1 MKTSVINQIKNL
13 LGMEVKLEQRKMAD
27 GVTLIE
33 ADAFEMDNEVF
44 VITEDEQKI
53 PVPIGEYEMED
64 GMILVV
70 VEEGIIAD
78 FKDAELKEEEEAPV
92 VEEEVVEEEVE
103 AKNENIA
110 PKKTI
115 ESVVKETFFSE
126 LEKLT
131 KENTELKAKLELLT
145 KVDAV
150 AEEVTELSDIKPIS
164 FNPENTKEI
173 EFHKIGAKRPRN
185 TMDSILEK
193 MNK

>member
-1 MKTSVINQIKNL
+1 MKTSVLNQIKNL

-70 VEEGIIAD
+70 VEEGLIAE
-78 FKDAELKEEEEAPV
+78 FKEAEVKEEEAPV
-92 VEEEVVEEEVE
+92 AEEEVVEEEVE
-103 AKNENIA
+103 AKSA

-115 ESVVKETFFSE
+115 ESIVKETFFSE

-150 AEEVTELSDIKPIS
+150 ELESTELSDIKPIS

-173 EFHKIGAKRPRN
+173 NFHKIGSKRPRN

-193 MNK
+193 FNK

>member
-1 MKTSVINQIKNL
+1 MKTSVINQIKTL
-13 LGMEVKLEQRKMAD
+13 LGMDVKLEQRKMAD

-64 GMILVV
+64 GFILSV
-70 VEEGIIAD
+70 VEEGLIAD
-78 FKDAELKEEEEAPV
+78 YKEKATEEEEAPV
-92 VEEEVVEEEVE
+92 AEEEVVEEEVE
-103 AKNENIA
+103 AKNENVA

-126 LEKLT
+126 MEALIN
-131 KENTELKAKLELLT
+131 ENTELKAKLELLT

-150 AEEVTELSDIKPIS
+150 ELESTELSDIKPIS
-164 FNPENTKEI
+164 FNPENNKEI

-185 TMDSILEK
+185 TMDSILDK
-193 MNK
+193 IK

>member
-1 MKTSVINQIKNL
+1 MKTSVLNQIKNL

-33 ADAFEMDNEVF
+33 ADAFEAENEVF

-64 GMILVV
+64 GFILYV
-70 VEEGIIAD
+70 VEEGLIAD
-78 FKDAELKEEEEAPV
+78 YKEAEVKEEEVPPV
-92 VEEEVVEEEVE
+92 AEEEVVEEEVE
-103 AKNENIA
+103 ANATKSA

-115 ESVVKETFFSE
+115 ESIVKETFFSE

-131 KENTELKAKLELLT
+131 NENTELKAKLELLT

-150 AEEVTELSDIKPIS
+150 ELESTELSDIKPIS
-164 FNPENTKEI
+164 FNPENNKEI
-173 EFHKIGAKRPRN
+173 EFHKIGSKRPRN
-185 TMDSILEK
+185 VMDSIL
-193 MNK
+193 NKIK

>member
-1 MKTSVINQIKNL
+1 MKTSVLNQIKNL

-33 ADAFEMDNEVF
+33 ADAFEAENEVF

-64 GMILVV
+64 GFILSV
-70 VEEGIIAD
+70 VEEGLIAD
-78 FKDAELKEEEEAPV
+78 YKEKATEEEEAPV
-92 VEEEVVEEEVE
+92 AEEEVVEEEVE

-126 LEKLT
+126 METLIN
-131 KENTELKAKLELLT
+131 ENTELKAKLELLT

-150 AEEVTELSDIKPIS
+150 EIESTELSDIKPIS

-185 TMDSILEK
+185 VMDSILEK
-193 MNK
+193 IK

>member
-1 MKTSVINQIKNL
+1 MKTSVLNQIKTL

-70 VEEGIIAD
+70 VEEGLIAEY
-78 FKDAELKEEEEAPV
+78 KEAEATEEEAT
-92 VEEEVVEEEVE
+92 EEEVAPEVPVE
-103 AKNENIA
+103 AEAEKVA

-115 ESVVKETFFSE
+115 ESVVKETFFAE
-126 LEKLT
+126 IEKLT
-131 KENTELKAKLELLT
+131 NENNELKAKLELLT

-150 AEEVTELSDIKPIS
+150 AKDTTELSDIKPIS

-185 TMDSILEK
+185 VMDSILDK
-193 MNK
+193 IK